1 MMKLHGLVLLLAAL
15 ASAGGFACS
24 NPQGEDLDN
33 FCKAVNEVN
42 RDSNLPTAESKIAKI
57 TERSP
62 EYTKAG
68 SSGAKLWSDVAAA
81 ANDKKYGILI
91 DGAKA
96 IGKNDYQCRG
106 YEKLLAT
113 MSVED
118 EAKKRA
124 LEEKPDAGVAP
135 DPPKPP
141 PEETAKA
148 TSSKKD
154 KKHSKKK
161 KKRH

>member
-1 MMKLHGLVLLLAAL
+1 MMKLHGLVLLLGILSA
-15 ASAGGFACS
+15 AGGVACS

-33 FCKAVNEVN
+33 FCKVVNDVN
-42 RDSNLPTAESKIAKI
+42 RDSNLPSAESKLAKI
-57 TERSP
+57 SERSA

-68 SSGAKLWSDVAAA
+68 SSGAKLWSDLAAA
-81 ANDKKYGILI
+81 PNDKKYGVLI

-113 MSVED
+113 MSVEE
-118 EAKKRA
+118 EAKKKA

-135 DPPKPP
+135 EPPKPP

-148 TSSKKD
+148 TSAKKD